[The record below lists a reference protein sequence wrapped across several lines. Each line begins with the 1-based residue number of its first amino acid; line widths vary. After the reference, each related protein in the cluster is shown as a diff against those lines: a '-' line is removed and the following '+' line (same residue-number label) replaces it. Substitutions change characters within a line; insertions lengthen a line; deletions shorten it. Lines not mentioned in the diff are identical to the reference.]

1 MIGYTTIGS
10 NDLEKA
16 KTFFDAVLAPLG
28 VQRGFDL
35 GRIQFY
41 GRPGE
46 GSLAV
51 CKPYDEDTASTGN
64 GTMVALTSPS
74 RATVDEVYAA
84 ALAAG
89 GVCEGAPGL
98 RMDNFYGAYFRDLDG
113 NKFCVFKMGKE

>member
-51 CKPYDEDTASTGN
+51 CKPYDEDKAIET
-64 GTMVALTSPS
+64 LTLLWARSLGI
-74 RATVDEVYAA
+74 ATD
-84 ALAAG
+84 
-89 GVCEGAPGL
+89 
-98 RMDNFYGAYFRDLDG
+98 R
-113 NKFCVFKMGKE
+113 